1 MTLGFYLLALSK
13 GICILFNFCCF
24 LFRHLSPS
32 KYFSSRESTFEC
44 RLANR
49 ESVKDGRNMDGEE
62 ECWKNSNKMKT
73 ELERNESILLA
84 HEPKYYVEAIRNK
97 HMEIECKR
105 RREQFDSNIGNV
117 MSCGVGSSLENI
129 ILAHEPKYF
138 IESLRTKK
146 MDVESRRKKD
156 QVIVPINT
164 SCDYDV
170 SNECDSS
177 KRLDGTSSQHSE
189 ESHKA
194 IVRSPNYVGDISC
207 KSDCDNLCNLL
218 VKDLHNT
225 PESSTGSSDPLPS
238 KSDYHKNKPLDISII
253 NPDLSAILAEW
264 EADSVSSL
272 SPNSE
277 CFLYKN
283 NENKNDVVQ
292 SFLELIPGMTISP
305 RSSTSGLRYP
315 ECFSPEPDENHSPR
329 LNDSPHS
336 VGRITSP
343 NSPLA
348 SSKYSPLLVVLRTR
362 NSNSDKESQRTKDQE
377 EKCKSFSKEEVTAR
391 GNSYLNT
398 IT

>member
-1 MTLGFYLLALSK
+1 M
-13 GICILFNFCCF
+13 
-24 LFRHLSPS
+24 
-32 KYFSSRESTFEC
+32 
-44 RLANR
+44 
-49 ESVKDGRNMDGEE
+49 EE
-62 ECWKNSNKMKT
+62 ECWKSPNKMKT
-73 ELERNESILLA
+73 ELDRKDSILLA
-84 HEPKYYVEAIRNK
+84 HEPKYFVEAIRNK
-97 HMEIECKR
+97 QMEIECKR
-105 RREQFDSNIGNV
+105 RREQLDNCKGNMV
-117 MSCGVGSSLENI
+117 SCGVGNSLENI

-138 IESLRTKK
+138 VDSFRAKQMEIEN
-146 MDVESRRKKD
+146 RRKKD
-156 QVIVPINT
+156 QVVVPMNT

-170 SNECDSS
+170 SNECDSN
-177 KRLDGTSSQHSE
+177 KRLDGTSSQLSE

-194 IVRSPNYVGDISC
+194 IAKSPNYLGDISC
-207 KSDCDNLCNLL
+207 KSDCDNVSSLS

-225 PESSTGSSDPLPS
+225 PESSTSNVDPLPS
-238 KSDYHKNKPLDISII
+238 KNKPLDISII

-305 RSSTSGLRYP
+305 RSSTSGMRYP
-315 ECFSPEPDENHSPR
+315 ERYSPEPDENNSPR

-336 VGRITSP
+336 AGRITSP

-362 NSNSDKESQRTKDQE
+362 NNNSDKESQRTKEQE
-377 EKCKSFSKEEVTAR
+377 EKCKNFSKEEVTAR
-391 GNSYLNT
+391 GK
-398 IT
+398 

>member
-1 MTLGFYLLALSK
+1 MFCF
-13 GICILFNFCCF
+13 IVLFF
-24 LFRHLSPS
+24 FRLLSPS

-44 RLANR
+44 RLTNSER
-49 ESVKDGRNMDGEE
+49 VKDGRNMDKEE
-62 ECWKNSNKMKT
+62 ECWKSPNKIKT
-73 ELERNESILLA
+73 ELDRKESILLA
-84 HEPKYYVEAIRNK
+84 HEPKYFVEAIRNK
-97 HMEIECKR
+97 QIEIECKR
-105 RREQFDSNIGNV
+105 RREQLDSSIGSV
-117 MSCGVGSSLENI
+117 MSCGVGNSLDDI

-138 IESLRTKK
+138 IESLRTKQ
-146 MDVESRRKKD
+146 MDVESRKKKD
-156 QVIVPINT
+156 QVVVPSNS

-177 KRLDGTSSQHSE
+177 KRLDGTSSQHNE

-194 IVRSPNYVGDISC
+194 IVKSPNYLGDISC
-207 KSDCDNLCNLL
+207 KSDCDNRSSLL
-218 VKDLHNT
+218 VKDLQNT

-238 KSDYHKNKPLDISII
+238 KSDHHKNKPLDISII

-305 RSSTSGLRYP
+305 RSSTSAIRYP
-315 ECFSPEPDENHSPR
+315 ECFSPEPDENNSPR

-362 NSNSDKESQRTKDQE
+362 NSNSDKESQRTKEQE

-391 GNSYLNT
+391 GNLFLNT
-398 IT
+398 INLKLILNFYY